1 MRSNKVTKR
10 CEHSWI
16 KENNMYILTLDNVSF
31 DLNNLPEEASN
42 KSGLELI

>member
-1 MRSNKVTKR
+1 MRLNTVTKR
-10 CEHSWI
+10 HEHSWK
-16 KENNMYILTLDNVSF
+16 KENKMYILTLDNVSF